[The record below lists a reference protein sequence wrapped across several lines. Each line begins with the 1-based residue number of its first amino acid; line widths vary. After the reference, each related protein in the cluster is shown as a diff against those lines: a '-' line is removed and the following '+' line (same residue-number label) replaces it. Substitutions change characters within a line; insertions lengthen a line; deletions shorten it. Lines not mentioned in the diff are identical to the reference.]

1 MLNWIF
7 VGLTIFVAVVMAA
20 TLMLPAKPHKNVVL
34 ETTLPAAQLK
44 HPAVSELTQQYIQQL
59 WWLALFF
66 SVGGLPLVFIRFDSL
81 ALLYFV
87 LLLFGLIGAFYGTE
101 VHFIH
106 KMSRL
111 KRQQGW
117 ALAVTTEKVIDTQL
131 ILTKNRDLLSLNWFG
146 GSGLLLIIGLASNYF
161 TLGWATSWPLMLAL
175 SLCWCLFLL
184 LYWVVAALPVRV
196 LTTQPQHDQALNDA
210 YRQTWS
216 RQMVIGSYVLGAL
229 PLVVTLTT
237 ITFSVIYVYLVLVVV
252 FCVYLIYD
260 LIRERHFEDRL
271 LGEFALQTTTD
282 EDRYWRYAMYNNP
295 SDHRLF
301 VPDRVGTNISLNLG
315 RPAGKIIGGVTLTL
329 VVGLLFGVVGNLLAL
344 DFGGG
349 SIRASATTTQVTLQA
364 PGTATS
370 QVKRQQITQVRLLQ
384 QLPVGAVR
392 MNGIGTTHF
401 ALGNFQVEKRP
412 AKLYV
417 AQDTGAVLLIRTKQ
431 RDYYFAAKQPQ
442 ETRRLY
448 RALQ

>member
-7 VGLTIFVAVVMAA
+7 VGLNIFVAVVMATTA
-20 TLMLPAKPHKNVVL
+20 MLPAKPHKNVIL
-34 ETTLPAAQLK
+34 ETTLPGAQLK
-44 HPAVSELTQQYIQQL
+44 HPAVRQLTQQYTKQL

-66 SVGGLPLVFIRFDSL
+66 SLVGLPLIFVHFDSL

-106 KMSRL
+106 KMNRL

-117 ALAVTTEKVIDTQL
+117 ALPATTEKVVDTQL
-131 ILTKNRDLLSLNWFG
+131 VLTKNRRLLSLNWFG
-146 GSGLLLIIGLASNYF
+146 GSGSLLLIGLVSNYF

-175 SLCWCLFLL
+175 LLCWGLFLL
-184 LYWVVAALPVRV
+184 LYWVVAALPVRA
-196 LTTQPQHDQALNDA
+196 LTTQPEHDRALNDA

-216 RQMVIGSYVLGAL
+216 RQMVIGSYMLGVL

-237 ITFSVIYVYLVLVVV
+237 ITFSIIYVYLVLVII
-252 FCVYLIYD
+252 FCVYLVYD
-260 LIRERHFEDRL
+260 LIRERNFEDRL
-271 LGEFALQTTTD
+271 LGEFALKTTTD
-282 EDRYWRYAMYNNP
+282 EDRFWRYAMYNNP
-295 SDHRLF
+295 SDRRLF

-315 RPAGKIIGGVTLTL
+315 RPAGKIIGGVTLVL
-329 VVGLLFGVVGNLLAL
+329 VLGLLFGVVGNLLAL

-349 SIRASATTTQVTLQA
+349 IRASATTEQVTLKA

-370 QVKRQQITQVRLLQ
+370 QIKRQQIKQVRLLQ

-401 ALGNFQVEKRP
+401 ALGNFRVEKRA